1 MANGN
6 RPRDAYYEEINKRAA
21 SYDPLNAAFPGRTIE
36 EIASYNERVKAATQ
50 DRKFTEPVR
59 RETGLPLGL
68 GLMTVPASVA
78 HTLVKP
84 VVELARQ
91 WPKQIELAKR
101 GVYDLGYWAEV
112 AMYGMGG
119 SAPGMRGSQATASGI
134 MLRGEKKVP
143 LLPPGKPA
151 PMFYSQLEKELMSG
165 KYGKNPKAG
174 SLMNR
179 LSKEG
184 VTADEL
190 EWTGV
195 GAWLKEQGQQRVEIE
210 DVLRKAQ
217 ERPLTEQVKFKD
229 LGAAVGH
236 KEQEQLTRNL
246 ALIEQKLQDAN
257 LRNNILVD
265 IFDRRGSLTS
275 QESTKHTQI
284 FKEISKLQK
293 ERYEV
298 SRKLKQL
305 EGVQTQYGPLHP
317 TWGPHWNL
325 PGTIEEGSYRE
336 LLVKFPGEQVA
347 KRKMDFRTIEDIPK
361 DVLSNLY
368 HRPTSET
375 GLTDVSHA
383 ALGDYMSASSRG
395 EVRAISPSSDWR
407 GAEKEIIRVAE
418 NFMDNA
424 EAASTKF
431 LSGHYERGGEG
442 KNLMGWVRGHVR
454 KAYISAKEGWK
465 RVWFIDETQFDWQK
479 KGAKLGYRDEAKI
492 ADARA
497 SVKLLEGR
505 GYERQIEH
513 IDYIRW
519 PPERRAE
526 WNTQQQNLT
535 ERLETA
541 RDTLHKLS
549 GADITD
555 VPFKKDWYK
564 LAIRRAMREAAEQDV
579 DGVSWTTAVTQAQRT
594 NRFASAMEWF
604 KSDKGNYEVTFTA
617 PNGEKI
623 VRRYY
628 DLDEVTKEAGQNVT
642 RLIKTQEQ
650 EWVAKHGTQKT
661 VREGKYTWNEL
672 KDVGYTIGT
681 DPLEGWAVIDGE
693 GARVAVGATQR
704 EAISRARE
712 LEGDIDFSMAN
723 RPHGNA
729 SGDFLV
735 KAQFY
740 EMLYDKQFVKFMRE
754 EFGALPEKVKTMTG
768 KAPEE
773 LALNADALQ
782 VVPTGEID
790 FPFGVVDENLITL
803 ARFDDMNQA
812 RQFIR
817 ANIDRQRKQ
826 TTKPGSVD
834 VWYIPLTQELKSRIL
849 YEGQRISQL
858 NALDRL
864 KSAYG

>member
-1 MANGN
+1 MSNGTS

-36 EIASYNERVKAATQ
+36 EIASYNERVTAATQ

-119 SAPGMRGSQATASGI
+119 SAPGMRGSQVTASGI

-165 KYGKNPKAG
+165 KYGKTPKAT

-217 ERPLTEQVKFKD
+217 ERPLTEQVRFKD
-229 LGAAVGH
+229 LGTTRDAIRMRTELHKQISSARTAEVAAVKESHDYVFSLPSTH
-236 KEQEQLTRNL
+236 KGEGGWSNEALQEATELRSRALNL
-246 ALIEQKLQDAN
+246 AQQRHDLEVKL
-257 LRNNILVD
+257 
-265 IFDRRGSLTS
+265 
-275 QESTKHTQI
+275 
-284 FKEISKLQK
+284 
-293 ERYEV
+293 
-298 SRKLKQL
+298 SRLEL
-305 EGVQTQYGPLHP
+305 EGTPTQYGPHHP

-336 LLVKFPGEQVA
+336 LLVKFPGEQAGLKSIESFGLDELVA
-347 KRKMDFRTIEDIPK
+347 LAQQAYDGHIELSVRSSH
-361 DVLSNLY
+361 VLQEFIKNRQQNPNAQFLHTRNSGKQ
-368 HRPTSET
+368 SMEE
-375 GLTDVSHA
+375 LTN
-383 ALGDYMSASSRG
+383 ALNPQASPQF
-395 EVRAISPSSDWR
+395 E
-407 GAEKEIIRVAE
+407 
-418 NFMDNA
+418 
-424 EAASTKF
+424 
-431 LSGHYERGGEG
+431 SGHYERGGEG

-465 RVWFIDETQFDWQK
+465 RVWLIDEAQFDWQK
-479 KGAKLGYRDEAKI
+479 RGAEHGYRK
-492 ADARA
+492 
-497 SVKLLEGR
+497 G
-505 GYERQIEH
+505 
-513 IDYIRW
+513 
-519 PPERRAE
+519 PERITRITELPPGVYVENVGPDFHYVLNRNGQQIGNAE
-526 WNTQQQNLT
+526 ATPAAAIRT
-535 ERLETA
+535 ALEQLNEEA
-541 RDTLHKLS
+541 SRVAK
-549 GADITD
+549 GEIAN
-555 VPFKKDWYK
+555 VPYKKDWYK
-564 LAIRRAMREAAEQDV
+564 LAIRRVMREAAEQDV

-628 DLDEVTKEAGQNVT
+628 DLDEVTKEAGQNVS

-650 EWVAKHGTQKT
+650 EWISKHGEVSKSTKHANDF
-661 VREGKYTWNEL
+661 KASW
-672 KDVGYTIGT
+672 K
-681 DPLEGWAVIDGE
+681 
-693 GARVAVGATQR
+693 
-704 EAISRARE
+704 E
-712 LEGDIDFSMAN
+712 LEDQGFSAQEANDGAWYIYNPLGDRIVTATRRDTAIQRTVDMESVLDLETELSN
-723 RPHGNA
+723 ITKRPQGNA
-729 SGDFLV
+729 QGDFLV

-754 EFGALPEKVKTMTG
+754 EFGALPEKVKTETKVG
-768 KAPEE
+768 PK
-773 LALNADALQ
+773 
-782 VVPTGEID
+782 GE
-790 FPFGVVDENLITL
+790 
-803 ARFDDMNQA
+803 
-812 RQFIR
+812 
-817 ANIDRQRKQ
+817 
-826 TTKPGSVD
+826 SVD

-858 NALDRL
+858 KALEGL